1 MVVILMPTVQDYRPM
16 PLPDKRPPVNRAL
29 TPGFGRPE
37 NEAKP
42 HILVVDDE
50 RVMRDLL
57 EKSLLRLG
65 YDVTAVENGEKAL
78 DLLEITRFDL
88 VMLDVVMPG
97 MDGFEVCRELRRHSD
112 VPVVMLTALNRPD
125 DIVLGLELG
134 ADNYITKP
142 FHFKEVEAQIRA
154 ILRRTAHISDR
165 NVFDVAEYGDLKL
178 NNTTREVFIAG
189 KLVELTQTEFSLLQH
204 LTARA
209 DRPVKKEEM
218 LQEVWGYTDADNA
231 NLVELAI
238 RRLRTKIETDASSPV
253 RLVTVR
259 GIGYKFV
266 TQQQSRTVGR
276 SLPE

>member
-1 MVVILMPTVQDYRPM
+1 M
-16 PLPDKRPPVNRAL
+16 PLPDKRTPVNRAL

-65 YDVTAVENGEKAL
+65 YDVTAVDSGEKAL
-78 DLLEITRFDL
+78 DLLEINRFDL

-97 MDGFEVCRELRRHSD
+97 MDGFEVCRELRRHSE

-142 FHFKEVEAQIRA
+142 FHFKEVEARIRA

-189 KLVELTQTEFSLLQH
+189 KLIELTQTEFSLLQH

-259 GIGYKFV
+259 GIGYKYV
-266 TQQQSRTVGR
+266 TQQQNRTVGR
-276 SLPE
+276 SQPE